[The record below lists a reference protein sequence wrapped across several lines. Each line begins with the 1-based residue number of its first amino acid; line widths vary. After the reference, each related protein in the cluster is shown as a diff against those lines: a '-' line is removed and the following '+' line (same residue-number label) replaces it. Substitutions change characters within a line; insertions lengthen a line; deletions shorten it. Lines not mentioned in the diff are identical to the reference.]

1 MDKQATGTATN
12 SSAARSQN
20 MVLDVLNSSRPRRLK
35 REKLADAEANVVD
48 VGPGT
53 KWQLP
58 FKKKDID
65 TLVSSESDIAAA
77 VKAGGWK
84 AGALIL
90 YRDYLREEA
99 IDLTELRGKDLSCT
113 CRLSTPCHADVL
125 IEMAN
130 DD

>member
-1 MDKQATGTATN
+1 MA
-12 SSAARSQN
+12 
-20 MVLDVLNSSRPRRLK
+20 LDTLHPTRPRRLE
-35 REKLADAEANVVD
+35 RQQLASIDANVVD

-65 TLVSSESDIAAA
+65 TLISSEPDIAAA
-77 VKAGGWK
+77 VKGGGWK

-90 YRDYLREEA
+90 YRDFLREEA
-99 IDLTELRGKDLSCT
+99 IDLTELRGKNLSCT
-113 CRLSTPCHADVL
+113 CKLATPCHADVL

-130 DD
+130 A

>member
-1 MDKQATGTATN
+1 MDG
-12 SSAARSQN
+12 
-20 MVLDVLNSSRPRRLK
+20 DVLNRPRRLR
-35 REKLADAEANVVD
+35 REKAAALDRNVVD

-99 IDLTELRGKDLSCT
+99 IDLTELRGKDLSCN